1 MSMTLDIDLSGVDTS
16 EVGGNGGWKSL
27 PSGEYRMM
35 ISKAELRPLKSGN
48 GTALALEFAVTGGEQ
63 NGARHFENLNVVHTT
78 SPVAQKIAHEHLAN
92 LLDAASLP
100 RDTLKTRG
108 TGALEGQIV
117 LAEIVRKAARDPKY
131 GDADGMDSSVRCY
144 AIANG
149 AAPSPQPIAQAQPAQ
164 NFDDVPF

>member
-1 MSMTLDIDLSGVDTS
+1 MSQTIDIDLSGVDTS
-16 EVGGNGGWKSL
+16 EVGQAGAWKSL

-35 ISKAELRPLKSGN
+35 ISKAELRALKSGN
-48 GTALALEFAVTGGEQ
+48 GTALSIEFAVVGGAS
-63 NGARHFENLNVVHTT
+63 NGARHFENLNIQHNNPT
-78 SPVAQKIAHEHLAN
+78 AQKIAHEHLAN
-92 LLDAASLP
+92 LLDACSLP

-108 TGALEGQIV
+108 TAKLEGQVV

-149 AAPSPQPIAQAQPAQ
+149 AAPQARPQAVADTT
-164 NFDDVPF
+164 FDDVPF

>member
-1 MSMTLDIDLSGVDTS
+1 MRMTLDIDLSGVATS

-149 AAPSPQPIAQAQPAQ
+149 AAPSPQPVAPAQPAQ
-164 NFDDVPF
+164 AFDDVPF

>member
-1 MSMTLDIDLSGVDTS
+1 MS
-16 EVGGNGGWKSL
+16 E
-27 PSGEYRMM
+27 
-35 ISKAELRPLKSGN
+35 
-48 GTALALEFAVTGGEQ
+48 
-63 NGARHFENLNVVHTT
+63 
-78 SPVAQKIAHEHLAN
+78 
-92 LLDAASLP
+92 ASLP

-149 AAPSPQPIAQAQPAQ
+149 AAPTPQPVAAAGHVAPDL
-164 NFDDVPF
+164 DDVPF